1 MATFAALLAVVLAW
15 GVVSGRMAR
24 YSITL
29 PIVLVVV
36 GALLSVAGVVVVE
49 LDSESLRVLVELAL
63 SILLFADAT
72 EISARWLRSSGRLP
86 LRMLGLGFP
95 LTVATGFAAGYWLL
109 PGWSVW
115 VVALLAAALA
125 ATDAA
130 LASPVIMDER
140 IPHQLRRIIDVESGL
155 NDGLATPLVLFF
167 LAGALASGGPAG
179 NEAPLVH
186 ALAELAVGVVVGVVL
201 GAAGARLLVSAR
213 RTRWSS
219 PAGERL
225 AVVVLPVL
233 TYLAAVALGGNGF
246 IAAFV
251 AGIAAGTVG
260 REEVAEEQ
268 LQLTNDIGTLVSAAV
283 WFIFGTLIPAV
294 VARGISWNILL
305 YAVLSLT
312 LVRMLP
318 VALALVRSGLG
329 AREVVFLGWIG
340 PRGLASILFG
350 LIAIEDLH
358 THGLTA
364 AADSVAEVIV
374 VTVGLSVLLHGLT
387 AGIIAARWPA
397 DGTHP
402 QPASVSTT
410 EPPASPASRKP
421 TTKPST

>member
-1 MATFAALLAVVLAW
+1 MGPGIRADGPLQHHPADRPGRRGGAPVRHW
-15 GVVSGRMAR
+15 GRDGRAQLR
-24 YSITL
+24 
-29 PIVLVVV
+29 V
-36 GALLSVAGVVVVE
+36 VAGARRAGAVDPAVLRRHGDLRPVAAQ
-49 LDSESLRVLVELAL
+49 LWTAARPGSLVRPAL
-63 SILLFADAT
+63 
-72 EISARWLRSSGRLP
+72 RP
-86 LRMLGLGFP
+86 
-95 LTVATGFAAGYWLL
+95 
-109 PGWSVW
+109 SVW

-125 ATDAA
+125 
-130 LASPVIMDER
+130 
-140 IPHQLRRIIDVESGL
+140 HQLRRIIDVESGL

-179 NEAPLVH
+179 GEAPLVH

-201 GAAGARLLVSAR
+201 GAAGGRLLVSAR

-233 TYLAAVALGGNGF
+233 TYLTAVALGGNGF

-251 AGIAAGTVG
+251 AGIAAGTLG
-260 REEVAEEQ
+260 RDEVAEEQ
-268 LQLTNDIGTLVSAAV
+268 LQLTNDVGTLVSAAV

-294 VARGISWNILL
+294 VARGISWNVLL

-312 LVRMLP
+312 IVRMLP

-329 AREVVFLGWIG
+329 AREVLFLGWIG

-387 AGIIAARWPA
+387 AGVIAARWP
-397 DGTHP
+397 
-402 QPASVSTT
+402 T
-410 EPPASPASRKP
+410 EPTEPQQACVLPEQPPAPTANPQAS
-421 TTKPST
+421 KPST

>member
-1 MATFAALLAVVLAW
+1 VATFAALLAVVLAW

-29 PIVLVVV
+29 PIILVAMGAVLT
-36 GALLSVAGVVVVE
+36 ATNVVVVE
-49 LDSESLRVLVELAL
+49 LDSEAVRTLVELAL

-86 LRMLGLGFP
+86 LRMLALGFP
-95 LTVATGFAAGYWLL
+95 LTVVSGFAAGYWLL
-109 PGWSVW
+109 PGSSTW

-140 IPHQLRRIIDVESGL
+140 IPRQLRRIIDVESGL

-167 LAGALASGGPAG
+167 LAGAVASGGPAG
-179 NEAPLVH
+179 GEAPLTH
-186 ALAELAVGVVVGVVL
+186 AMVELAIGVVVGVAL
-201 GAAGARLLVSAR
+201 GVGAARLLVSAR
-213 RTRWSS
+213 RTSWSS
-219 PAGERL
+219 VAGERL
-225 AVVVLPVL
+225 AVLVLPML
-233 TYLAAVALGGNGF
+233 TYFTAAALGGNGF

-260 REEVAEEQ
+260 REEVAEDQ
-268 LQLTNDIGTLVSAAV
+268 LQLTNDVGTLLSAAV
-283 WFIFGTLIPAV
+283 WFVFGSLIPDV
-294 VARGISWNILL
+294 VARGVSWKVLL

-312 LVRMLP
+312 IVRMAP

-329 AREVVFLGWIG
+329 TREVLFLGWIG

-350 LIAIEDLH
+350 LIAIEELH
-358 THGLTA
+358 GHGLTA

-397 DGTHP
+397 DRTHP
-402 QPASVSTT
+402 QPASV
-410 EPPASPASRKP
+410 
-421 TTKPST
+421 